1 MGLSIIVYGRLPS
14 GGRHSRKSGNPVTE
28 KPQESIGKNRNP
40 TAVIPAQAGIQ
51 KRNATGIYRKKQ
63 KPPPRHSRAGGNPK
77 TQRNRNLSEK
87 TETPT
92 ASFPRRRESRNTTR
106 QDFIGKNRNPTDR
119 HSRKSG
125 NPKTQRNRNPSEKTE
140 TPPTVIPAKAGI
152 QKRNATG
159 IYRKKQKPHRRHSR
173 KSGNPATE
181 KPQESISK
189 NRNPTAV
196 IPAKAGIQTR
206 RHGILPDKTVSLDS
220 TS

>member
-1 MGLSIIVYGRLPS
+1 MPS
-14 GGRHSRKSGNPVTE
+14 GG
-28 KPQESIGKNRNP
+28 
-40 TAVIPAQAGIQ
+40 
-51 KRNATGIYRKKQ
+51 
-63 KPPPRHSRAGGNPK
+63 RHSRAGGNPA
-77 TQRNRNLSEK
+77 TQR
-87 TETPT
+87 
-92 ASFPRRRESRNTTR
+92 SRTL
-106 QDFIGKNRNPTDR
+106 
-119 HSRKSG
+119 
-125 NPKTQRNRNPSEKTE
+125 SEKTE

-159 IYRKKQKPHRRHSR
+159 IYRKKPKPHRRHSR

-206 RHGILPDKTVSLDS
+206 RHGNLPDKTVSLDS

>member
-1 MGLSIIVYGRLPS
+1 
-14 GGRHSRKSGNPVTE
+14 
-28 KPQESIGKNRNP
+28 
-40 TAVIPAQAGIQ
+40 AGIQ
-51 KRNATGIYRKKQ
+51 Q
-63 KPPPRHSRAGGNPK
+63 PK
-77 TQRNRNLSEK
+77 NHRNL
-87 TETPT
+87 
-92 ASFPRRRESRNTTR
+92 
-106 QDFIGKNRNPTDR
+106 
-119 HSRKSG
+119 
-125 NPKTQRNRNPSEKTE
+125 SEKTE

-159 IYRKKQKPHRRHSR
+159 IYRKKPKPHRRHSR

-206 RHGILPDKTVSLDS
+206 RHGNLPDKTVSLDS